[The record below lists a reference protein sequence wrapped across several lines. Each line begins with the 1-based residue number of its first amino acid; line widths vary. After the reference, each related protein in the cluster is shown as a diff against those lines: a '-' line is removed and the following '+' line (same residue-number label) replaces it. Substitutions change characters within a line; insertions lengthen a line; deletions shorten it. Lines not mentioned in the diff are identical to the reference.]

1 MRRSRLEIWI
11 PREIWGTSF
20 YSGTTNQSLKSLMLA
35 TLGAL
40 TEAVPRLASFLKR
53 IGYGLDRREE
63 DVTRWTKWS
72 VLFGGHT

>member
-1 MRRSRLEIWI
+1 
-11 PREIWGTSF
+11 
-20 YSGTTNQSLKSLMLA
+20 MLA

-53 IGYGLDRREE
+53 IGYGLDRRDE
-63 DVTRWTKWS
+63 DVTRWTKRS